1 MISEVESFSKWIPIV
16 GTLGGATLGFS
27 ASLLTTWFNNR
38 AAYLRGKDDRNR
50 NRLESIYELL
60 IEIQRDYVL
69 LMGKALFYI
78 HEGMAITVD
87 KNEKIPALSKLEMM
101 VSLYFPDFKKEWKS
115 LESAKN
121 SFGEKLANLIS
132 SNEKFQLPERQ
143 KLALDFVLLEQT
155 INMRVAE
162 FQEAIIR
169 SIRE

>member
-1 MISEVESFSKWIPIV
+1 MDSHCGHSWWSHTW
-16 GTLGGATLGFS
+16 FS

-60 IEIQRDYVL
+60 IEIRRDYVL

-121 SFGEKLANLIS
+121 
-132 SNEKFQLPERQ
+132 
-143 KLALDFVLLEQT
+143 
-155 INMRVAE
+155 
-162 FQEAIIR
+162 
-169 SIRE
+169 